1 MLKPSSGHSHLNSRV
16 DVGAGVNSGASSPTG
31 GLMGVLAEN
40 DDDEG
45 APLTHP
51 NDNDNDNGNINDDG
65 TSGPSGGYVQ
75 ARALPPLGLA
85 LAGNGDGVVFVV
97 EVVPDSVADKS
108 GIEAGDQLLGVGY
121 MPLPQLAL
129 RGRRASGRR

>member
-1 MLKPSSGHSHLNSRV
+1 
-16 DVGAGVNSGASSPTG
+16 
-31 GLMGVLAEN
+31 MGVLAEN
-40 DDDEG
+40 DVDEG
-45 APLTHP
+45 ASLTHP

-97 EVVPDSVADKS
+97 EVVPDSVAEKS

>member
-1 MLKPSSGHSHLNSRV
+1 
-16 DVGAGVNSGASSPTG
+16 
-31 GLMGVLAEN
+31 MGVLAEN

-45 APLTHP
+45 ESLVHP
-51 NDNDNDNGNINDDG
+51 NDDG
-65 TSGPSGGYVQ
+65 TSGPNGPNGGYKYAQ

-97 EVVPDSVADKS
+97 EVVPDSVADES

-121 MPLPQLAL
+121 MPLPQLAP
-129 RGRRASGRR
+129 RARRTSAGRPSHHHHHYHTVPAAHYPTIQLPPRLAAS